1 MEFMDTGI
9 FTFLFV
15 ALCIYGIEI
24 NAKSAKKYFA
34 WGLLCLLSLGMF
46 EVYQSYSSIHG
57 FKFDFFVH
65 SPAVIGYFVAV
76 IPYLLWKLYP
86 LIKYLNKNRPK
97 SQNKPAAKQDGVN
110 NEVLMTLKELKE
122 ENAQLKEKVGLLAE
136 RQEANHYL
144 EKK

>member
-24 NAKSAKKYFA
+24 NAQSAKKYFA

-46 EVYQSYSSIHG
+46 EVYQSYSSIRIQIR
-57 FKFDFFVH
+57 FFVH
-65 SPAVIGYFVAV
+65 SPAVSGYFVAV
-76 IPYLLWKLYP
+76 TPYLLWKLYP

-97 SQNKPAAKQDGVN
+97 FQNKPATKQDGVN
-110 NEVLMTLKELKE
+110 N
-122 ENAQLKEKVGLLAE
+122 VG
-136 RQEANHYL
+136 QTG
-144 EKK
+144 